1 MLGCMSA
8 KKEPELN
15 SDADADTRFDEED
28 IEGPVSSQ
36 DLANA
41 KKEIAARCKS
51 AGLTLEEGT
60 QIDESPLLK
69 LGMKCGRGFR
79 WLFLGSDEI
88 VKLLSI
94 PFETFVFLT
103 DYEAVCSYKDG
114 FIEAAIRPI
123 GAGFAPAS
131 FVFRR
136 LFGAEGRLES
146 FDVEAFKLILEP
158 SQNNLPVIELSA
170 ASDLFKKLI
179 RSPPR
184 ARLTLKLTGCRI
196 ATHDQAL
203 VLLRKIADSVFFQID
218 LLADIGIMLE
228 RERRRSAIARRPL
241 KKASLITDLQY
252 PQTEFDD
259 APLSLYWY
267 ARSAFGMSLLQFLA
281 FYQVVEFY
289 FPTYSKAEAQ
299 RKLKAILK
307 DPTFRGDR
315 DADIGKLLT
324 AIHVSRSGAF
334 GDERSQLR
342 ATLTECIDAN
352 ALRDFLES
360 DLARKD
366 FYSAKGKSLA
376 YHKIPL
382 SNPTA
387 DLRNDVADRIYDIRC
402 KIVHTKNDSRDGEL
416 ELLLPYSVEAQELP
430 VDIELVQYLAR
441 SVLIAGSSPLRDTV

>member
-1 MLGCMSA
+1 MLGCMSD

-136 LFGAEGRLES
+136 L
-146 FDVEAFKLILEP
+146 
-158 SQNNLPVIELSA
+158 
-170 ASDLFKKLI
+170 
-179 RSPPR
+179 
-184 ARLTLKLTGCRI
+184 
-196 ATHDQAL
+196 
-203 VLLRKIADSVFFQID
+203 
-218 LLADIGIMLE
+218 
-228 RERRRSAIARRPL
+228 
-241 KKASLITDLQY
+241 
-252 PQTEFDD
+252 
-259 APLSLYWY
+259 
-267 ARSAFGMSLLQFLA
+267 
-281 FYQVVEFY
+281 
-289 FPTYSKAEAQ
+289 
-299 RKLKAILK
+299 
-307 DPTFRGDR
+307 
-315 DADIGKLLT
+315 
-324 AIHVSRSGAF
+324 
-334 GDERSQLR
+334 
-342 ATLTECIDAN
+342 
-352 ALRDFLES
+352 
-360 DLARKD
+360 
-366 FYSAKGKSLA
+366 
-376 YHKIPL
+376 
-382 SNPTA
+382 
-387 DLRNDVADRIYDIRC
+387 
-402 KIVHTKNDSRDGEL
+402 
-416 ELLLPYSVEAQELP
+416 
-430 VDIELVQYLAR
+430 
-441 SVLIAGSSPLRDTV
+441 